1 MLVCVILLVPC
12 TFNVVWKAW
21 VTVDEEMIA
30 VQILSFML
38 LVDASGLLIE
48 ISFNDLY
55 MANQKQCSL
64 VKIHMNSVVA

>member
-21 VTVDEEMIA
+21 VNVDEEMIA

-48 ISFNDLY
+48 ISFNDL
-55 MANQKQCSL
+55 
-64 VKIHMNSVVA
+64 